1 MQLFAIIARPESN
14 VEERRSVV
22 GLFLKQQLN
31 KELIEE
37 YLKVFDH
44 FYDIY
49 QEKQSDTT
57 LRKKRI
63 AGSSV
68 KVLKICTEINK
79 ELTQKQKVVVLV
91 RLLEFIKSDSEVI
104 SEQELEFV
112 ETVADTF
119 NIPSE
124 EYVRI
129 KAFVLYGF
137 DRIPNSSRILVIDNN
152 ENFTHE
158 KVKHLLR
165 PGLQGQIRIF
175 NLNFSN
181 MFLFRYL
188 GQKELYLNGQLIQL
202 DKVYLLNPGSAVRSS
217 RVQPIYYSDI
227 VSIFQTDKIKSK
239 ILFDVR
245 DIEYRF
251 KGGNIGLHKL
261 SFAEESGKLVGIMGA
276 SGAGKS
282 TLLNVL
288 NGNYPPTSGEVLVN
302 NINIHTQPEESEGL
316 IGFVSQDDLLIEDLT
331 VFQNL
336 YYNAKLCFDNLNEFQ
351 IIRLV
356 MKTLKSLG
364 LYEIRDMKVGSP
376 LNKKISGGQ
385 RKRLNISLEL
395 IREPAILFLDEPTSG
410 LSSRDSENILDLLKD
425 LSLKGKLVFVVI
437 HQPSSDIFKMFDRL
451 LILDTGG
458 YLIYNGDPVDSIIY
472 FKSQTQQ
479 ANWSESEC
487 PTCGNVNPEQI
498 FNIVEASVLDEFGTP
513 THTRRIAPTEWENHY
528 KESDSEVLQETAR
541 DISKYSIPEIIS
553 KVPNKFRQFKVFT
566 IRDVLSKLANT
577 QYLVIN
583 MLEAPLLAFLMA
595 FIIKFYNVDETT
607 SDSGYVFMDNSN
619 LPVYIFMSVIIAIFV
634 GLTVSAE
641 EIIRD
646 RKILTREKFL
656 NLSWGSYLC
665 SKVGIL
671 LVISAYQA
679 LVFVLLGNTI
689 LEIKGMYWQ
698 YWIVLF
704 STWVFSNLLGLNISD
719 AFKTPVTI
727 YILIP
732 FLVIPQ
738 IILSGIIVKFDKLN
752 PDISSPKSIPF
763 YGEVITARW
772 AYEAISVYQ
781 FINNRYQRQFYN
793 YDKDLSV
800 ANYKKDYWLVHLK
813 NEVTEIKR
821 YLSNPE
827 KETDVRK
834 SLQMVKEEIA
844 KELRDNPK
852 SKVTFS
858 GLDDITYES
867 ISDKDIEKFRAY
879 FEELNKYYM
888 KKYNKTSEKKDHLM
902 SSLQNNEEKRAA
914 FIELR
919 KKYHNESLKE
929 FVKNENDMIKIIE
942 YENELIQKTDP
953 IFHDPAP
960 DTFLK
965 AHFYAPQKRIFG
977 TLYDTF
983 WVNISVIWSM
993 TIAMFIALYFNLLKR
1008 LLEFSGHTGKL
1019 FKKKAVKHK
1028 K

>member
-124 EYVRI
+124 EYIRI

-152 ENFTHE
+152 ESFTHE

-239 ILFDVR
+239 ILFDVNE
-245 DIEYRF
+245 IEYRF
-251 KGGNIGLHKL
+251 KGGNIGLHKI

-288 NGNYPPTSGEVLVN
+288 NGNYPPTSGEVLIN
-302 NINIHTQPEESEGL
+302 NINIHTQPEEAEGL

-356 MKTLKSLG
+356 MKTLKNLG

-498 FNIVEASVLDEFGTP
+498 FNIVEASVLDEFGSP

-528 KESDSEVLQETAR
+528 KESDTVVAETAK
-541 DISKYSIPEIIS
+541 DTSKYSIPEIIS

-583 MLEAPLLAFLMA
+583 LLESPLLAFLMA

-698 YWIVLF
+698 YWLVLF

-781 FINNRYQRQFYN
+781 FKNNGYQKQFYN
-793 YDKDLSV
+793 FDKDLSIS
-800 ANYKKDYWLVHLK
+800 NYKKDYWLVHLK

-821 YLSNPE
+821 YINNPE
-827 KETDVRK
+827 KEAEIRK
-834 SLQMVKEEIA
+834 SLEMVKQEVK

-852 SKVTFS
+852 SKITFT
-858 GLDDITYES
+858 GLDEITYENFS
-867 ISDKDIEKFRAY
+867 EKDVDKFRAY

-888 KKYNKTSEKKDHLM
+888 KRYNKTSEKKDNLM
-902 SSLQNNEEKRAA
+902 SSLQNNEEKREA

-942 YENELIQKTDP
+942 YDNELIQKTDP

-960 DTFLK
+960 GTFLK

-977 TLYDTF
+977 ELYDTF
-983 WVNISVIWSM
+983 WVNILVIWSM
-993 TIAMFIALYFNLLKR
+993 TITLLIALYFNLLKR
-1008 LLEFSGHTGKL
+1008 LLEFSGRTGKL
-1019 FKKKAVKHK
+1019 FKKKRHKHNK
-1028 K
+1028 

>member
-124 EYVRI
+124 EYIRI

-245 DIEYRF
+245 EIEYRF
-251 KGGNIGLHKL
+251 KGGNIGLHKM

-288 NGNYPPTSGEVLVN
+288 NGNYPPTSGEVLIN
-302 NINIHTQPEESEGL
+302 NINIHTQPEEAEGL

-356 MKTLKSLG
+356 MKTLKNLG

-528 KESDSEVLQETAR
+528 KESDPAATETTR
-541 DISKYSIPEIIS
+541 DVSKYSIPEIIS

-619 LPVYIFMSVIIAIFV
+619 IPVYIFMAVIIAIFV

-698 YWIVLF
+698 YWLVLF

-772 AYEAISVYQ
+772 AYEAIAVYQ
-781 FINNRYQRQFYN
+781 FKNNRYQKQFYN
-793 YDKDLSV
+793 FDKELSI

-813 NEVTEIKR
+813 NEVTDIKR
-821 YLSNPE
+821 YLNNPE
-827 KETDVRK
+827 KETEIRN
-834 SLQMVKEEIA
+834 SLDMVKKEIK
-844 KELRDNPK
+844 KEIRDNPK
-852 SKVTFS
+852 SKITFS
-858 GLDDITYES
+858 GLDDITYENF
-867 ISDKDIEKFRAY
+867 SDKDIEKFRAY
-879 FEELNKYYM
+879 FEEVNKYYM
-888 KKYNKTSEKKDHLM
+888 KKYNKTSEKKDNLM
-902 SSLQNNEEKRAA
+902 SSLQNNEEKRKA

-942 YENELIQKTDP
+942 YDNELIQKTDP

-960 DTFLK
+960 GTFLK

-977 TLYDTF
+977 ELYDTF

-993 TIAMFIALYFNLLKR
+993 TITLFIALYFNLLKR

-1019 FKKKAVKHK
+1019 FKKKTHKHK

>member
-124 EYVRI
+124 EYIRI

-152 ENFTHE
+152 ESFTHE

-165 PGLQGQIRIF
+165 AGLQGQIRIF

-239 ILFDVR
+239 ILFDVNE
-245 DIEYRF
+245 IEYRF
-251 KGGNIGLHKL
+251 KGGNIGLHKI

-288 NGNYPPTSGEVLVN
+288 NGNYPPTSGEVLIN
-302 NINIHTQPEESEGL
+302 NINIHTQPEEAEGL

-356 MKTLKSLG
+356 MKTLKNLG

-528 KESDSEVLQETAR
+528 KESDTVVAETAK
-541 DISKYSIPEIIS
+541 DTSKYSIPEIIS

-583 MLEAPLLAFLMA
+583 LLESPLLAFLMA

-698 YWIVLF
+698 YWLVLF

-781 FINNRYQRQFYN
+781 FKNNGYQKQFYN
-793 YDKDLSV
+793 FDKDLSIS
-800 ANYKKDYWLVHLK
+800 NYKKDYWLVHLK

-821 YLSNPE
+821 YINNPE
-827 KETDVRK
+827 KEAEIRK
-834 SLQMVKEEIA
+834 SLEMVKQEVI

-852 SKVTFS
+852 SKITFT
-858 GLDDITYES
+858 GLDEITYENFS
-867 ISDKDIEKFRAY
+867 EKDVDKFRAY

-888 KKYNKTSEKKDHLM
+888 KRYNKTSEKKDNLM
-902 SSLQNNEEKRAA
+902 SSLQNNEEKREA

-942 YENELIQKTDP
+942 YDNELIQKTDP

-960 DTFLK
+960 GTFLK

-977 TLYDTF
+977 ELYDTF
-983 WVNISVIWSM
+983 WVNILVIWSM
-993 TIAMFIALYFNLLKR
+993 TITLLIALYFNLLKR
-1008 LLEFSGHTGKL
+1008 LLEFSGRTGKL
-1019 FKKKAVKHK
+1019 FKKKRHKHNK
-1028 K
+1028 